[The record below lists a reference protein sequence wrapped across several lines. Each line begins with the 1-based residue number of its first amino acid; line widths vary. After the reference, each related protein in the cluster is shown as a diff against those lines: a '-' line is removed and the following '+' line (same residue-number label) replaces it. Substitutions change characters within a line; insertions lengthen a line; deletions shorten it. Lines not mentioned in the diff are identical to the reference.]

1 MDYDIFKT
9 IILIAYFVVLAILA
23 FYGSHRYLMVYLYRK
38 HAGEDPL
45 PLSPFAD
52 VNLPK
57 VTIQLPFFNEKYVA
71 VRLIDAICEIDYPT
85 DRLEI
90 QVLDDSTDNTTE
102 IAQEA
107 VDRWKAQGIDIVLLH
122 RTDRTGYKAGALH
135 EGLKV
140 SKGEFVAIFDADF
153 VPHKSYLREIIHHFS
168 DPKIGM
174 VQARWDH
181 INRDFSLLTRVQAIM
196 LDGHF
201 VIEHTARNRSGRFFN
216 FNGTAGVWRR
226 TTIDEAG
233 GWEHETLTED
243 LDLSY
248 RAQLKGWQ
256 FRFLRDLA
264 VPSELPV
271 EISAFKS
278 QQHRWAKGSIQVAKK
293 MLPKI
298 LASDQSLKIKIE
310 AFYHLTANFAYV
322 LMVLLALLM
331 PVAIYV
337 RVNSGWTTFL
347 MVDLP
352 IFLGATFSICY
363 FYYKSQR
370 EIGFGFFET
379 VRLIPAVLGIG
390 IGISLNNAKA
400 VFEALIG
407 HETPFVRT
415 PKYAIV
421 EKTSEKSW
429 MKKSYIKKAKILPL
443 FEFGL
448 GVWFTISIVNLLM
461 NPAASYYSLPFLALF
476 QFGFFYV
483 AILSIS
489 QSVRTLRTAST

>member
-9 IILIAYFVVLAILA
+9 IILIAYFAVLAILA

-38 HAGEDPL
+38 YAGEDQAPL
-45 PLSPFAD
+45 APFSELD
-52 VNLPK
+52 LPK

-71 VRLIDAICEIDYPT
+71 VRLINAICEMDYPS

-107 VDRWKAQGIDIVLLH
+107 VDRWKERGIDIVLLH

-140 SKGEFVAIFDADF
+140 AKGEFVAIFDADF
-153 VPHKSYLREIIHHFS
+153 VPDRKYLREIIHHFS

-181 INRDFSLLTRVQAIM
+181 INRDFSLLTRVQAVM

-226 TTIDEAG
+226 VTIDEAG

-293 MLPKI
+293 MLPEI
-298 LASDQSLKIKIE
+298 LRSDQSLKIKLE

-331 PVAIYV
+331 PIAIYV
-337 RVNSGWTTFL
+337 RVNAGWTHFL
-347 MVDLP
+347 MIDLP

-370 EIGFGFFET
+370 EIGMGFFET
-379 VRLIPAVLGIG
+379 IRLIPAVLGIG

-400 VFEALIG
+400 VIEALVG
-407 HETPFVRT
+407 YDTPFVRT

-421 EKTSEKSW
+421 EKVPSKNW
-429 MKKSYIKKAKILPL
+429 MNKSYIKKAKILPL

-448 GVWFTISIVNLLM
+448 GIWFTFSIVNLLM

-489 QSVRTLRTAST
+489 QNVRTLRSAST